1 VIEILTYFILFNV
14 QGIMVVVAAADTEVE
29 TTMIEEV
36 MVVIEQIDPKGF
48 LTKNNLKKGFL
59 SLSNKYKYFSLVIRN

>member
-1 VIEILTYFILFNV
+1 
-14 QGIMVVVAAADTEVE
+14 MVVVAAADTEVE